1 MLPEPWVLRWQGRR
15 DRAGE
20 PSARSSSIKVSCYQ
34 RFSIGCLPFISKKFT
49 SNPSESLV
57 MWPKFGVGLCPHDPM
72 KAFVPFQLCVV
83 FFGILHLLCVLA
95 LQYSAPFLIGTCEMQ
110 LGCLWCFYLRKA
122 WSKSEFIFLLKTICW
137 ALSIGRHL
145 HIYKHKREFWV
156 QGVHMVEDST
166 VGSLLLHIVVNPKG
180 NVTTGSVDRGRPGW
194 QSVQDGGVRNDQTWK
209 WCLLFPEMKFLSPER
224 ILFVNTW

>member
-1 MLPEPWVLRWQGRR
+1 MWGCAPVVPWKLLFLFSSVL
-15 DRAGE
+15 
-20 PSARSSSIKVSCYQ
+20 SSLGFYTC
-34 RFSIGCLPFISKKFT
+34 
-49 SNPSESLV
+49 
-57 MWPKFGVGLCPHDPM
+57 
-72 KAFVPFQLCVV
+72 FVYCHCSTP
-83 FFGILHLLCVLA
+83 
-95 LQYSAPFLIGTCEMQ
+95 APFLIGTCEMQ

-122 WSKSEFIFLLKTICW
+122 WSKSEFIFLLKKICW

-166 VGSLLLHIVVNPKG
+166 VGSLLLHIVVKPKG
-180 NVTTGSVDRGRPGW
+180 NVTTGSVDRGKPGW

-224 ILFVNTW
+224 ILFVNT